1 MFTSHHASQTC
12 RAEAEFQFNLFVAE
26 LPHEIRK
33 LLFVEEARFCE
44 VIGSCITPGATVNQQ
59 QLDAIR
65 SMCEPYMDKVGSG
78 SLVPHKNCGN
88 CSVAV
93 HVMQSGGFGEPD
105 AWQLGVQVVQSA
117 IVHNSLSR
125 SGVKAEAV
133 KSSSQSS
140 HKSAISG

>member
-1 MFTSHHASQTC
+1 MFTSHLASHTC
-12 RAEAEFQFNLFVAE
+12 GPEAEFQFNLFVAE

-33 LLFVEEARFCE
+33 LLFVEEARLCG
-44 VIGSCITPGATVNQQ
+44 IRKSCITPGAAVDQQ
-59 QLDAIR
+59 QLDAMR
-65 SMCEPYMDKVGSG
+65 SMCEPYKDKVDSG
-78 SLVPHKNCGN
+78 SLVLHKNCGN

-93 HVMQSGGFGEPD
+93 HVMQSGFGEPE
-105 AWQLGVQVVQSA
+105 ALQLVLQVVQSA

-133 KSSSQSS
+133 KSSSQYS